1 MKEKL
6 CSLIRLINS
15 AGYTRAKHI
24 WIDTFSISTFN
35 SHVKKIRELGINPVT
50 FDEIIDGITVTYEII
65 PNFSLLDNAEIK
77 FIKRDKIKF

>member
-35 SHVKKIRELGINPVT
+35 SRVKKLEN
-50 FDEIIDGITVTYEII
+50 
-65 PNFSLLDNAEIK
+65 
-77 FIKRDKIKF
+77 